1 MNKLIALLA
10 ALPLVLVAACGSSD
24 DSGDGHGDADVAF
37 VQQMVPHHEQA
48 VEMADMAERADASA
62 DVKALAAQIKAAQ
75 GPEIATMKTW
85 LDDWD
90 VPSDDG
96 GHGMGAMGDGMMS
109 DSDMTELGTLSGAA
123 FDQEWLTMMIEHHEG
138 AVAMAR
144 TELADGQDA
153 RAKKLARQ
161 IIAAQQAEIATMKGL
176 LG

>member
-10 ALPLVLVAACGSSD
+10 ALPLVLVGACGSSD
-24 DSGDGHGDADVAF
+24 DSGHDDADVAF
-37 VQQMVPHHEQA
+37 VQQMLPHHEQA

-75 GPEIATMKTW
+75 GPEIATMKAW

-90 VPSDDG
+90 VSADHG
-96 GHGMGAMGDGMMS
+96 GHDMGAMGDGMMS
-109 DSDMTELGTLSGAA
+109 DADMTELGTLSGTD
-123 FDQEWLTMMIEHHEG
+123 FDRTWLTMMIQHHEG

-144 TELADGQDA
+144 TELADGEDA
-153 RAKKLARQ
+153 DAKELARR
-161 IIAAQQAEIATMKGL
+161 IITAQQSEITTMRGL